1 MSLVNRCLLIAVI
14 AASQAA
20 TAEGKTPGETYCFN
34 KVCHRVKTLDE
45 TRAMRGIEDKQIA
58 SFYDSCEVDPGNPCT
73 LTSSG
78 EVLRAD
84 KPDNVASPIFPNG
97 TVLLLWNARNG
108 RSARVRVN
116 NSGPYVRGRL
126 LDVSR
131 ATAELLGFIEAG
143 VAQLRVTVIEAP
155 EVSSNPS
162 RRSR

>member
-1 MSLVNRCLLIAVI
+1 M
-14 AASQAA
+14 
-20 TAEGKTPGETYCFN
+20 
-34 KVCHRVKTLDE
+34 KTLDE
-45 TRAMRGIEDKQIA
+45 TRAIRGIEDRQIA
-58 SFYDSCEVDPGNPCT
+58 SFYDSCEVDRGNPCT

-78 EVLRAD
+78 EALQPD
-84 KPDNVASPIFPNG
+84 KADNVASPIFPNG

-131 ATAELLGFIEAG
+131 ATAQLLGFIETG

-155 EVSSNPS
+155 EIPTLS
-162 RRSR
+162 R

>member
-1 MSLVNRCLLIAVI
+1 MSLVNRCLLITVI
-14 AASQAA
+14 AATQAA
-20 TAEGKTPGETYCFN
+20 SAAEGKTPGETYCFN

-45 TRAMRGIEDKQIA
+45 TRALRGIEDRQIA
-58 SFYDSCEVDPGNPCT
+58 SFYDACETDRGNPCT

-78 EVLRAD
+78 EVLQAD

-116 NSGPYVRGRL
+116 NSGPYVTGRL

-143 VAQLRVTVIEAP
+143 VAQLRVTVIDAP
-155 EVSSNPS
+155 EASNPS
-162 RRSR
+162 R